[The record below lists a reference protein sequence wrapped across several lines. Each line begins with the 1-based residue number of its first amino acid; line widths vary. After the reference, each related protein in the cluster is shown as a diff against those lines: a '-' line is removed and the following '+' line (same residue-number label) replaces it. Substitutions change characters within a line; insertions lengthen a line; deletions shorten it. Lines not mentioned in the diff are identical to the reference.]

1 MMSAWRGTTAV
12 MTIPTLDTTL
22 LSNANL
28 LFWFLGLVFRVEN
41 SGLCGLED
49 ACSVGRDVGARLR
62 RRGQLQ
68 CQTPMCDISEHKM

>member
-49 ACSVGRDVGARLR
+49 ACSVGRDVGACEIEAK
-62 RRGQLQ
+62 GAAAMSN
-68 CQTPMCDISEHKM
+68 TNV